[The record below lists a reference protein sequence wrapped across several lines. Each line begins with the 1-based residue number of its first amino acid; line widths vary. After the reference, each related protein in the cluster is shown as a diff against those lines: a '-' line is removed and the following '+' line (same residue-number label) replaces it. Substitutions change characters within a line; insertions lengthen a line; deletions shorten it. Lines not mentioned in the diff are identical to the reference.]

1 MKRERERE
9 SARETLDHVQLISI
23 VTRLHTH
30 AHTWQFNKFSFELY
44 WFHAEEIKTIYAK
57 CRRINYT
64 IYDAAPATFFSAPR
78 TRAFQIRNIPFPCR
92 FVRRDLSSGKRI
104 DRSKSRAT
112 NERAKAEQQTQRQ
125 SQHQGSAVDA
135 DVVTSAPT
143 RIREKQRR
151 VELSDFQMP

>member
-1 MKRERERE
+1 L
-9 SARETLDHVQLISI
+9 SFIDFTLKKSKQFTQNAEELI
-23 VTRLHTH
+23 TRFMMLLLLLFFCSTH
-30 AHTWQFNKFSFELY
+30 ARLPDSKYSVPL
-44 WFHAEEIKTIYAK
+44 
-57 CRRINYT
+57 
-64 IYDAAPATFFSAPR
+64 
-78 TRAFQIRNIPFPCR
+78 PFR
-92 FVRRDLSSGKRI
+92 SVRRDLSSGKRI

-151 VELSDFQMP
+151 VEISDCQMA